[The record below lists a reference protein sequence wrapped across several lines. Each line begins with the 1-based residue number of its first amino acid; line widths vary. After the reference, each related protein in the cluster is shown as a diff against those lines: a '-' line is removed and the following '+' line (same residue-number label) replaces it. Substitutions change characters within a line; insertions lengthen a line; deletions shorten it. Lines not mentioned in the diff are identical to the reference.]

1 MGSNQAASS
10 AIELSDKRR
19 AFAGYMLTVS
29 YGVQYVGEFFC
40 RQTKEQLWINLYVG
54 DTVALGLIRGQIYSV
69 SQILGF
75 LITPM
80 LGGLSDS
87 FGRRP
92 VLIFGSILYQVATLT
107 VLSTGASLPGLV
119 AYEIVMPIAARAM
132 GLPNRAGF
140 GDLFQD
146 EPILFTKFMAIKEL
160 IIPAAKIMV
169 PIFGGLLARRSIMLP
184 FKVTLAIGCINVL
197 IPAALVPETLQP
209 HKRKPFNVIKSLN
222 PLSAIK
228 LFTHGRKLAVL
239 STMSLI
245 DTVSETCAGP
255 APAETLCELHR
266 VHLLGWDTLQRGR
279 WESINSIFRT
289 AGIAFTTGSFGL
301 IERLGFSRALD
312 VALLNYIAQALW
324 LSSASKPWHFYAALP
339 CYLLKL
345 LRDTV
350 QVAAVQTAGQEAGF
364 GNGEIT
370 GMIYNAQTVV
380 GVLAPMPWAWVY
392 GLGMAYGRTGLFY
405 LVIAGFTTAKLLL
418 SHTVSIDSAP
428 AKNGAA

>member
-1 MGSNQAASS
+1 MPSSRAAS
-10 AIELSDKRR
+10 IGVELSDTQR

-40 RQTKEQLWINLYVG
+40 RQTKEQLWINLFLG
-54 DTVALGLIRGQIYSV
+54 DTVALGVIRAQIYSV

-75 LITPM
+75 MVTPM
-80 LGGLSDS
+80 LGSLSDS

-92 VLIFGSILYQVATLT
+92 VLIFGSVLYQVATLT
-107 VLSTGASLPGLV
+107 VLLTRASLAGLV
-119 AYEIVMPIAARAM
+119 AYEVVMPVAARAM
-132 GLPNRAGF
+132 GLPNRAGI

-146 EPILFTKFMAIKEL
+146 DPVLFTKFMAIKEL
-160 IIPAAKIMV
+160 IIPAAKIVV
-169 PIFGGLLARRSIMLP
+169 PICGGLLARHSIMLP
-184 FKVTLAIGCINVL
+184 FQVALAIGCINVL
-197 IPAALVPETLQP
+197 IPAALVPESLQSD
-209 HKRKPFNVIKSLN
+209 KRKPFSVLKSLN
-222 PLSAIK
+222 PLSAIE
-228 LFTHGRKLAVL
+228 LFTRGRKLAVL
-239 STMSLI
+239 ATMSLV

-289 AGIAFTTGSFGL
+289 AGIVFTTGRFGL

-324 LSSASKPWHFYAALP
+324 LSSASKPRHFYIALP

-350 QVAAVQTAGQEAGF
+350 QVAAVQTAGREAGF

-370 GMIYNAQTVV
+370 GMVYNAQTVV

-392 GLGMAYGRTGLFY
+392 GLGMAHGRPGMFY
-405 LVIAGFTTAKLLL
+405 VPSLVN
-418 SHTVSIDSAP
+418 DSV
-428 AKNGAA
+428 GH